1 MDGQKRDDQGRLEI
15 KTKKIVMIAIIMI
28 IITVMIAASRRLI
41 SPYPPFKEACLWE
54 GVEGWQGEGGRI
66 LSSIATVCIIDW
78 KLAFLFIFPCV
89 HSAWKNNTPC
99 ISDQARPAA
108 VAPPPHPTPLFS
120 FFCAV
125 YYLTI

>member
-1 MDGQKRDDQGRLEI
+1 MAERQTTRGRLEM
-15 KTKKIVMIAIIMI
+15 KTKKIAMIAIIMI
-28 IITVMIAASRRLI
+28 IISVMIAASRRLI

-54 GVEGWQGEGGRI
+54 GVGGWQGVGGRI

-120 FFCAV
+120 FFFAQ
-125 YYLTI
+125 YII